1 MQKRKKISLIGAGN
15 IGGTLAHLALLK
27 ELGDIVLC
35 DINGKVAEGKAL
47 DICQSTYINKKDI
60 NIKGTSDYSEIA
72 DSDVIIITA
81 GLPRKPGMSRDD
93 LVEINT
99 KIMVDVGKNIAK
111 YSPNAFVI
119 CITNPLD
126 VMVWVLQQSSG
137 LPTNKVVGMAGV
149 LDSSRFA
156 YFLAQELKVSIA
168 DIQAFV
174 LGGHGDAMVPLLNYA
189 SVSGIPLPNLIKM
202 GRINQGKV
210 DEIVERTRNGG
221 AEIVSLLGNGSAYY
235 APANSGIIM
244 AESYLKNQKRVL
256 PCATWVEN
264 AYGLKNIYVG
274 VPIVIGC
281 KGVEEVIE
289 ITLDEKSKQAL
300 HGSAKA
306 VENLISVAKKYM

>member
-256 PCATWVEN
+256 PCAAWVEN

-306 VENLISVAKKYM
+306 VENLISVAKKYI

>member
-60 NIKGTSDYSEIA
+60 NIKGTSNYAEIA

-137 LPTNKVVGMAGV
+137 LPTNKVIGMAGV

-156 YFLAQELKVSIA
+156 YFLAKELKVSIA

-189 SVSGIPLPNLIKM
+189 SVSGIPLPNLVKM
-202 GRINQGKV
+202 GKISQTKV

-256 PCATWVEN
+256 PCAAWVEN

-289 ITLDEKSKQAL
+289 ISLDEKSKQAL
-300 HGSAKA
+300 QGSAKA

>member
-1 MQKRKKISLIGAGN
+1 M
-15 IGGTLAHLALLK
+15 
-27 ELGDIVLC
+27 GDIVLC

-60 NIKGTSDYSEIA
+60 NILGTGNYADIA

-93 LVEINT
+93 LVEVNT

-137 LPTNKVVGMAGV
+137 LPTNKVIGMAGV
-149 LDSSRFA
+149 LNSSRFA
-156 YFLAQELKVSIA
+156 YFLAKELKVSIA

-189 SVSGIPLPNLIKM
+189 TVSGIPLPNLIKM
-202 GRINQGKV
+202 GKISQAKV
-210 DEIVERTRNGG
+210 DEIVERTRKGG

-235 APANSGIIM
+235 APANSGITM

-256 PCATWVEN
+256 PCAAWLEN

-289 ITLDEKSKQAL
+289 IDLDEKSKKAL
-300 HGSAKA
+300 HSSAKA
-306 VENLISVAKKYM
+306 VENLIELAKKYM

>member
-189 SVSGIPLPNLIKM
+189 SVSGIPLPNLVKM

-210 DEIVERTRNGG
+210 DEIVERTRKGG

-256 PCATWVEN
+256 PCAAWVEN

-306 VENLISVAKKYM
+306 VGDLINVAKKYM

>member
-210 DEIVERTRNGG
+210 DDIVERTRNGG

-256 PCATWVEN
+256 PCAAWIEN